1 MLQTSENRITLPP
14 ELEEE
19 QKDRQF
25 LELLSRMV
33 ENAFRDVSDLETD
46 RTAQEAMMSGHLT
59 SCYTPDRI
67 ITPDRV
73 VRNTHMKS
81 AWFEHSA
88 HLGLKDPWVLNFS
101 FGRPLDEDAGPE
113 IEGNEEEA
121 AELLK
126 NLGQEPYLWTTSE
139 KLTIFT
145 ARPSGPKILPKDIT
159 NSAQKSEPEPRFLP
173 KDITTSAQESTS
185 GLVFAPGADPGKIGK
200 RLRCYSGA
208 PGVFFDSR
216 PSFLPELNLGG
227 AFPYRMRI
235 RNSGTVGDGGGSCRS
250 SIAREILQLSC
261 APLWGDIIAFQIV
274 ALGADYSFKALINI
288 VPDEAWTDESADLVI
303 DAKSVNHQ
311 VHSTKVTVGKLMPT
325 RHKKNKNHFYVE
337 PMNLGEVVNRFIDPD
352 QLTAQAMAIAERA
365 DRENWDRA
373 MDRSE
378 ELQAEFQAELRE
390 RLEENNEDDWED
402 LTHIQR
408 AARQQPEEKNG
419 LKLAYEECLGSPF
432 GLPSV
437 ANLVTE
443 GLANSWEF
451 QLKRSRKKSDDWNWE
466 TGKPESP
473 TLTGIMASGEK
484 LLLMDPGYAG
494 VPYPRKGYV
503 RLIRHPKRDEQLIGI
518 GLAKVDTLRLRDA
531 FDGMDV
537 DGDKLQMIPMRDE
550 RGQPQVLLMR
560 SPMSIDGGAC
570 LRLTLKD
577 AAELERMG
585 YHFYRKTGEHQHP
598 GLYQIRDGEQAYPD
612 VLQAHPHETT
622 PEWTTDPDLMV
633 RRTME
638 MNQYRGIMGKVC
650 LAAANLDYAG
660 LYDPAKHKFNMS
672 EAVIDPSLNASADP
686 TPVLLPLQ
694 ETILKAVREGTPLD
708 RCLFPRIRKG
718 IREMFRE
725 RHPGEEFAPVLT
737 CRHHHHQWREGQ
749 EAANRFLRDRMKE
762 RGLLAHGPA
771 EWLSAGLRTK
781 LYNLAVRALEERTA
795 IWAHKAQEEREIW
808 QTKDLSR
815 HQKEARIAALI
826 RDAKD
831 AENAV
836 VNDAYRKAVKT
847 VEDLE
852 PGQFMA
858 AWIQAAVSRS
868 KRFRRFEPIRTG
880 ALLRLPPEE
889 IRGFF
894 RRGESVP
901 TAIIRVN
908 AGTDVPGGTPC
919 YVEEAQVNGRHVH
932 QLVSTEDG
940 ETIAELG
947 HEARY
952 YLGLDLETAGYLPK
966 VRITLRKNN
975 TWQQTDP
982 QMVLRVTNP
991 QDA

>member
-1 MLQTSENRITLPP
+1 MLQTSENRITLPH

-159 NSAQKSEPEPRFLP
+159 NSAQESEPEPRFLP

-216 PSFLPELNLGG
+216 PSFFPELNLGG

-419 LKLAYEECLGSPF
+419 LRLAYEECLGSPF

-831 AENAV
+831 AETGV

-908 AGTDVPGGTPC
+908 AETDVPGGTPC

-932 QLVSTEDG
+932 RLVSTEDG

-966 VRITLRKNN
+966 VRVTLRKNN
-975 TWQQTDP
+975 TWEQTDP

>member
-1 MLQTSENRITLPP
+1 MLQTSENRITLPH

-235 RNSGTVGDGGGSCRS
+235 RDSGTVGDGGGSCRS

-419 LKLAYEECLGSPF
+419 LRLAYEECLGSPF

-443 GLANSWEF
+443 GLSNSWEF

-737 CRHHHHQWREGQ
+737 CRHHHHQWRKGQ

-831 AENAV
+831 AETGV

-908 AGTDVPGGTPC
+908 AETDVPGGTPC

-932 QLVSTEDG
+932 RLVSTEDG

-966 VRITLRKNN
+966 VRVTLRKNN

>member
-1 MLQTSENRITLPP
+1 MLQTSENRITLPA

-216 PSFLPELNLGG
+216 PSFFPELNLGG

-408 AARQQPEEKNG
+408 AARQQPEEKDG

-622 PEWTTDPDLMV
+622 PEWTTNPDLMV

-919 YVEEAQVNGRHVH
+919 YVEEAQVNGKHVH

>member
-1 MLQTSENRITLPP
+1 MLQTTENRMTLPP

-19 QKDRQF
+19 QNNRHF

-46 RTAQEAMMSGHLT
+46 RTVQEAMMSGHLT
-59 SCYTPDRI
+59 SCYTPERI

-81 AWFEHSA
+81 AWFKHSE

-101 FGRPLDEDAGPE
+101 FGRPLDEDTEPE
-113 IEGNEEEA
+113 VNENEKEV

-126 NLGQEPYLWTTSE
+126 NLGQRAYLWTTSE
-139 KLTIFT
+139 KLAVFT
-145 ARPSGPKILPKDIT
+145 ARPSD
-159 NSAQKSEPEPRFLP
+159 SEFLP
-173 KDITTSAQESTS
+173 KDIKASTQESAS

-227 AFPYRMRI
+227 VFPYRVRI
-235 RNSGTVGDGGGSCRS
+235 RDSGTVGDGGGSCRS
-250 SIAREILQLSC
+250 SIAREILQLSD
-261 APLWGDIIAFQIV
+261 APRWGDIIAFQIV

-288 VPDEAWTDESADLVI
+288 VPDEAWTDESSDIVI

-311 VHSTKVTVGKLMPT
+311 VHSTRVTVGKLMPT
-325 RHKKNKNHFYVE
+325 RHKKNKKHFYVE

-352 QLTAQAMAIAERA
+352 QLTAQAMTIAERA

-373 MDRSE
+373 MERSK

-390 RLEENNEDDWED
+390 RLEENNEEDWED

-408 AARQQPEEKNG
+408 ATRQQPEEKNG
-419 LKLAYEECLGSPF
+419 LTLAYEECLGSPF

-437 ANLVTE
+437 ANLMAE

-451 QLKRSRKKSDDWNWE
+451 QLKRSRKKSDDWNRE
-466 TGKPESP
+466 TGRPETP

-484 LLLMDPGYAG
+484 LLLMDPGYAE
-494 VPYPRKGYV
+494 VTYPRQGYV
-503 RLIRHPKRDEQLIGI
+503 RLIRHPKHEDQLIGI
-518 GLAKVDTLRLRDA
+518 GLAKADTLRLRDA

-598 GLYQIRDGEQAYPD
+598 GLYQIQDGKQTYPD
-612 VLQAHPHETT
+612 VLQAHPHEKT

-694 ETILKAVREGTPLD
+694 ETILQAVREGTPLD

-718 IREMFRE
+718 IRDMFWE
-725 RHPGEEFAPVLT
+725 RYPGEEFAPELT
-737 CRHHHHQWREGQ
+737 CQHHHHQWREGQ
-749 EAANRFLRDRMKE
+749 EAANRFLQDRMKE

-781 LYNLAVRALEERTA
+781 LYNLTVRALEERTA
-795 IWAHKAQEEREIW
+795 VWAHKAQEEREVW
-808 QTKDLSR
+808 RTEGLSR

-831 AENAV
+831 AETSV
-836 VNDAYRKAVKT
+836 VNDAYGRAVKT
-847 VEDLE
+847 VEDME

-901 TAIIRVN
+901 TAIIRTN
-908 AGTDVPGGTPC
+908 ERTEIPDGTPC
-919 YVEEAQVNGRHVH
+919 YVEETQVNGRYVH
-932 QLVSTEDG
+932 HLISTEDG
-940 ETIAELG
+940 EIIAELG

-952 YLGLDLETAGYLPK
+952 YMGLDLETAGYLPK

-982 QMVLRVTNP
+982 QMVLQVTNP